1 MWYALGLAAWL
12 AIGAESAR
20 VGRGYHREIYPYTP
34 IAPWGAHEWI
44 ITLLGPVGAVSVFL
58 AILLEPTE

>member
-1 MWYALGLAAWL
+1 MIYLAVIAWL

-20 VGRGYHREIYPYTP
+20 VGRNYHIEAGMPVG
-34 IAPWGAHEWI
+34 PWGVHEWI
-44 ITLLGPVGAVSVFL
+44 ITLLGPIGAVSVFL